1 MSDPTEAARASR
13 NGAPRSNR
21 GGDPA
26 ATPPVALTIA
36 GTDSGGG
43 AGVAADL
50 KAMAA
55 RGAFG
60 TAAVTAVTAQNT
72 AGVDSA
78 HPVPSDEIAAQ
89 IRSVVSDLP
98 VAAAKTGMLG
108 DADRVGAAAEALP
121 ESIPL
126 VVDPVVVA
134 ASGARLLDESG
145 VEALRDRLIER
156 ATVLTPN
163 VAEAEL
169 LTGRDV
175 STPTDALAAARDL
188 RGVGAEA
195 VLVTGGHLDGDPVDA
210 YVGPEGETRFER
222 DHVDTGATHGT
233 GCTLS
238 AAIAAELAG
247 GAGPRAA
254 VAAAES
260 YLDRTLPR
268 GLPYG
273 EGPGPVNHLGATRT
287 DAATPDAC
295 ARLRSAVGR
304 LERAGSAVAD
314 AIPEVGTNVAL
325 APQGAHQ
332 PAEVVAVE
340 GRLRPTGEGVRAAGG
355 VARGASDHLARLLCG
370 VRETDPAT
378 RAVANV
384 RPTDAAVDR
393 LREIGDVIRVD
404 RREEPPEADGTM
416 DWTAATAMSDGTRA
430 PVAVVDDG
438 AHGKEPMA
446 RVFGD
451 SAATVVDRV
460 LVAAGVYEP

>member
-1 MSDPTEAARASR
+1 MADPTAPNRA
-13 NGAPRSNR
+13 
-21 GGDPA
+21 GDPP
-26 ATPPVALTIA
+26 ATPPVALTVA

-60 TAAVTAVTAQNT
+60 AAAVTAVTAQNT
-72 AGVDSA
+72 GGVDSA
-78 HPVPSDEIAAQ
+78 HPVPPGEVAAQ
-89 IRSVVSDLP
+89 IRAVVSDLP

-108 DADRVGAAAEALP
+108 DAECVEAVAEALP
-121 ESIPL
+121 ESLPL

-145 VEALRDRLIER
+145 VEALRERLLDR
-156 ATVLTPN
+156 ATVVTPN
-163 VAEAEL
+163 APEAEL
-169 LTGRDV
+169 LTGREV
-175 STPTDALAAARDL
+175 ATPPDALAAARDL
-188 RGVGAEA
+188 RSAGAEA
-195 VLVTGGHLDGDPVDA
+195 ALVTGGHLDPGPGDGVVDA
-210 YVGPEGETRFER
+210 FAGPEGTARFER
-222 DHVDTGATHGT
+222 DRVDTEATHGT

-238 AAIAAELAG
+238 AAIAAELADS
-247 GAGPRAA
+247 ASPRAA

-273 EGPGPVNHLGATRT
+273 DGRGPVNHLGATRT
-287 DAATPDAC
+287 DAATPAAA
-295 ARLRSAVGR
+295 ARLREAVGR
-304 LERAGSAVAD
+304 LERAGPAVAD
-314 AIPEVGTNVAL
+314 AVPGVGTNVA
-325 APQGAHQ
+325 ASPAGARQ
-332 PAEVVAVE
+332 PDEVVAVE
-340 GRLRPTGEGVRAAGG
+340 GRLRATGEGVRAAGG

-370 VRETDPAT
+370 VREVDPGA

-384 RPTDAAVDR
+384 RPTEAAVDR
-393 LREIGDVIRVD
+393 LAELGDVVRVD
-404 RREEPPEADGTM
+404 RREEPADAPGTM
-416 DWTAATAMSDGTRA
+416 DWTAVTAMADRARA
-430 PVAVVDDG
+430 PVAIVDDG

-460 LVAAGVYEP
+460 LVAAGVDGD

>member
-1 MSDPTEAARASR
+1 MADHEPATT
-13 NGAPRSNR
+13 PR
-21 GGDPA
+21 DPA
-26 ATPPVALTIA
+26 ATPPVALTVA

-55 RGAFG
+55 RDAFG

-72 AGVDSA
+72 AGVDSS
-78 HPVPSDEIAAQ
+78 HPVPPEEVAAQ
-89 IRSVVSDLP
+89 IRSVASDLP

-108 DADRVGAAAEALP
+108 DADRVEAVAEALP
-121 ESIPL
+121 ESLPL

-134 ASGARLLDESG
+134 ASGARLLDEAG
-145 VEALRDRLIER
+145 VEALRDRLVER
-156 ATVLTPN
+156 ATVVTPN
-163 VAEAEL
+163 VPEAEL
-169 LTGRDV
+169 LTGREV
-175 STPTDALAAARDL
+175 ATPADALAAARDL
-188 RGVGAEA
+188 RSAGAEA
-195 VLVTGGHLDGDPVDA
+195 ALVTGGHLDGDPVDA
-210 YVGPEGETRFER
+210 YVGPAGETRFRR
-222 DHVDTGATHGT
+222 DRVDTDATHGT

-238 AAIAAELAG
+238 AAIAADLAG
-247 GAGPRAA
+247 GADPRGA

-273 EGPGPVNHLGATRT
+273 EGPGAVNHLGATRT

-295 ARLRSAVGR
+295 ARLRAAVGR
-304 LERAGSAVAD
+304 LERTGAAVAD
-314 AIPEVGTNVAL
+314 AVPEVGTNVAL
-325 APQGAHQ
+325 APRGARR
-332 PAEVVAVE
+332 PEEMVAVA
-340 GRLRPTGEGVRAAGG
+340 GRLRSTGEGVRAAGG

-370 VRETDPAT
+370 VRETDPST

-393 LREIGDVIRVD
+393 LGGIGDVVRVD
-404 RREEPPEADGTM
+404 RREEPPDAGGTM
-416 DWTAATAMSDGTRA
+416 DWTAVTAMADRSRA

-451 SAATVVDRV
+451 SAETVVDRV
-460 LVAAGVYEP
+460 LVAAGVDWS